1 MARGAQ
7 RGVPPASVAG
17 FVPMLSHPKPYLD
30 GPRLLADVG
39 ATNAR
44 FALEMAPGVFAS
56 IEVLRCDDYDG
67 LVDVTRAYLRKVGV
81 IRVSHAG
88 IAIANP
94 IGGDLVRMTNRDWT
108 FSIDEVRQRL
118 DLTTL
123 LVVNDFTALAMALR
137 HLNADQRMQV
147 GGGEP
152 QPNSVIGL
160 LGPGTGLGVSAL
172 IPTEDRWVTLGSEGG
187 HTSFAPNDEREM
199 DVLRYCWREY
209 PHVSGERLI
218 SGPGIELTYRAL
230 SERDGVPPLPRKAKD
245 IVEAAMS
252 GSDPVCVETLDCF
265 CGMLGTVASNLAVTL
280 GALGGIYIGGGIVPR
295 LGPRFLHSPFRSR
308 FEAKGRFSDYLSQVP
323 TYVITAPYPAFH
335 GVSAILADHLRGRAT
350 GDSSLLDKIR
360 SAGPTLSKAEQR
372 VSQLVLARPRTVL
385 NDPIIEIARQAEVSQ
400 PTVIRFCRSLGF
412 QGLSDFKLKLAS
424 GLTGTVPVRHSQVR
438 HGDSAPDISAKVM
451 ENTASAILRLRDTIN
466 VAAIEEAT
474 TLLRRARRIEFY
486 AIGNAAVVALDA
498 QFKFFRFRVPCVAY
512 SDTHMQIQSAELLG
526 PGDVVVVIST
536 SGRPADL
543 LRSVEAAMAAGA
555 EVIAITASKS
565 PLARKATVAIGLD
578 HVEDGQTFISMI
590 ARILQLVVIDVL
602 AVGVALQ
609 RGAENPERA
618 INEIAQHDDE
628 RPFEPESPRSR
639 ISHVTG

>member
-1 MARGAQ
+1 MNTRAARA
-7 RGVPPASVAG
+7 VAPASVAG
-17 FVPMLSHPKPYLD
+17 LVRAFANATPFPD

-44 FALEMAPGVFAS
+44 FALETAPGHFEA
-56 IEVLRCDDYDG
+56 IEVLRCDDYAG
-67 LVDVTRAYLRKVGV
+67 IVDVIRSYLERVRLP
-81 IRVSHAG
+81 RVSHAG

-108 FSIDEVRQRL
+108 FSIEEVRQRL
-118 DLTTL
+118 DLSTL

-137 HLNADQRMQV
+137 HLSSDQRMQV
-147 GGGEP
+147 GGGTP
-152 QPNSVIGL
+152 QLNSVIGL

-187 HTSFAPNDEREM
+187 HTSFAPNDEREL
-199 DVLRYCWREY
+199 DVLRYCWRQY

-230 SERDGVPPLPRKAKD
+230 CERDGVPALPRKARD
-245 IVEAAMS
+245 VVEAALA
-252 GSDPVCVETLDCF
+252 GTDPVCVETLDCF

-295 LGPRFLHSPFRSR
+295 LGARFEHSPFRAR
-308 FEAKGRFSDYLSQVP
+308 FEAKGRFSDYLADVP

-335 GVSAILADHLRGRAT
+335 GVSAILADHLRGRTT
-350 GDSSLLDKIR
+350 GDGSLLDKIR
-360 SAGPTLSKAEQR
+360 SAAVSLSKAEQR

-438 HGDSAPDISAKVM
+438 HGDSAPDVSAKVM
-451 ENTASAILRLRDTIN
+451 ENTASAILKLRDVIN
-466 VAAIEEAT
+466 VSAIEEAT
-474 TLLRRARRIEFY
+474 RILGRARRIEFY

-498 QFKFFRFRVPCVAY
+498 QFKFFRFRIPCVAY

-526 PGDVVVVIST
+526 PGDVVVVVST
-536 SGRPADL
+536 SGRPSDL
-543 LRSVEAAMAAGA
+543 LRAVDAALAAGA
-555 EVIAITASKS
+555 EVVAITASKS
-565 PLARKATVAIGLD
+565 PLSRKATVSIGLD
-578 HVEDGQTFISMI
+578 HVEDGQTFISMVV
-590 ARILQLVVIDVL
+590 RVLQLVVVDVL

-609 RGAENPERA
+609 RGADNPLGA
-618 INEIAQHDDE
+618 LSDITQHDDE
-628 RPFEPESPRSR
+628 RPFENENPRSR
-639 ISHVTG
+639 ISHVSG